1 MDERTKAIISA
12 AVVIIANAASFYGIS
27 VNQEVWV
34 NGICAIVMLVSTIW
48 AIWKNHNFTFA
59 AQQGQLVTDEIK
71 QKEREAAQKEE

>member
-48 AIWKNHNFTFA
+48 GIWKNHNFTFA

>member
-27 VNQEVWV
+27 IDQGALV
-34 NGICAIVMLVSTIW
+34 NGICAIVMLVSTLW

-59 AQQGQLVTDEIK
+59 AQQGQLVTDELK
-71 QKEREAAQKEE
+71 RKEKAAMEDSE